1 MLVELIVGNYDI
13 KYGLVNGVDGLF
25 MFYTLLEIDIVWKY
39 FQYPLWMPTNGILV
53 YYLDISWSET
63 YIKSVVKTIL
73 TEKREYHI
81 RKIIDI
87 DNMC

>member
-39 FQYPLWMPTNGILV
+39 FQYPLPMPTNGILV
-53 YYLDISWSET
+53 YYLDIS
-63 YIKSVVKTIL
+63 
-73 TEKREYHI
+73 
-81 RKIIDI
+81 
-87 DNMC
+87 